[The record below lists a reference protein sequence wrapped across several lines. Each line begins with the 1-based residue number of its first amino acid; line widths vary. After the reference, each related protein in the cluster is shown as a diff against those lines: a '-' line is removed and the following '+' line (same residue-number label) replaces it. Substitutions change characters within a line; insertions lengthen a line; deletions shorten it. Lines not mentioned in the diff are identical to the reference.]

1 MLSAEETAEM
11 AEDTRPAVA
20 GRPEPGRSITG
31 SARPAQIAQPAD
43 SARPADG
50 PRPAESA
57 ELEASWPGYPMADY
71 RSPSGSGPGAGT
83 SQANPVAAA
92 AESVT
97 SFAELATLLSKGSFA
112 PTDSTDST
120 AEVTAADGTDAA
132 LPIAGYDELSL
143 PSLRA
148 RLRNLD
154 ADQLQVLVDY
164 ERTHASRADVVTM
177 FERRIVKLSDA
188 GA

>member
-1 MLSAEETAEM
+1 
-11 AEDTRPAVA
+11 
-20 GRPEPGRSITG
+20 
-31 SARPAQIAQPAD
+31 
-43 SARPADG
+43 
-50 PRPAESA
+50 
-57 ELEASWPGYPMADY
+57 
-71 RSPSGSGPGAGT
+71 
-83 SQANPVAAA
+83 
-92 AESVT
+92 VT

-112 PTDSTDST
+112 PTDST
-120 AEVTAADGTDAA
+120 AEVTAADGADGADAA

-164 ERTHASRADVVTM
+164 ERAHASRADVVTM
-177 FERRIVKLSDA
+177 FERRIVKLSDT

>member
-1 MLSAEETAEM
+1 
-11 AEDTRPAVA
+11 
-20 GRPEPGRSITG
+20 
-31 SARPAQIAQPAD
+31 
-43 SARPADG
+43 
-50 PRPAESA
+50 
-57 ELEASWPGYPMADY
+57 MADY

-97 SFAELATLLSKGSFA
+97 SFAELATLLSKGSFG
-112 PTDSTDST
+112 PTDST
-120 AEVTAADGTDAA
+120 AEVTAAEGADGQDGADAA

-177 FERRIVKLSDA
+177 FERRIVKLSAA